1 MAARGHANLSIV
13 DNCSVS
19 GQAKQGTG
27 AVMSSNRF
35 ARVVNSAFLSELKE
49 CNSPLWEDVN
59 MLGSYTQEPFCA
71 DWIEQEA
78 GLLLRRLREE
88 LSSHFRLEE
97 TFGYVAGPSLQQ
109 DRSISKAMDQH
120 LGIVLMC
127 VALSEQLDDLEYCGT
142 LSSETLG
149 IWHQMK
155 KLYETIMEH
164 EALERRLCAS
174 DWAPIL
180 PEARESVDVG

>member
-1 MAARGHANLSIV
+1 MT
-13 DNCSVS
+13 SV
-19 GQAKQGTG
+19 GY
-27 AVMSSNRF
+27 V
-35 ARVVNSAFLSELKE
+35 RVVNIAFMNELKE

-59 MLGSYTQEPFCA
+59 LLGSYTQEPFCG

-78 GLLLRRLREE
+78 GLLLRRLREK
-88 LSSHFRLEE
+88 LSAQFRLEE
-97 TFGYVAGPSLQQ
+97 TFGFVAGPSQHQ
-109 DRSISKAMDQH
+109 DRNVSKALDQH

-155 KLYETIMEH
+155 GLYEAIMEH
-164 EALERRLCAS
+164 EALERRLSAAA
-174 DWAPIL
+174 WAPIL
-180 PEARESVDVG
+180 PESREVIEVR

>member
-1 MAARGHANLSIV
+1 MLATYGI
-13 DNCSVS
+13 
-19 GQAKQGTG
+19 G
-27 AVMSSNRF
+27 AVMTSDGFS
-35 ARVVNSAFLSELKE
+35 RVVNSAFLNELKE

-59 MLGSYTQEPFCA
+59 LLGSYTQEPFCA

-78 GLLLRRLREE
+78 GPLLRRLRDE
-88 LSSHFRLEE
+88 LSAQFRLEE
-97 TFGYVAGPSLQQ
+97 TFGFVAGPSQHQ
-109 DRSISKAMDQH
+109 DRNISKAMDQH

-155 KLYETIMEH
+155 KLYEIIMEH
-164 EALERRLCAS
+164 EALERRLCAAA
-174 DWAPIL
+174 WAPVL
-180 PEARESVDVG
+180 PETKTSSDVG

>member
-1 MAARGHANLSIV
+1 MT
-13 DNCSVS
+13 SV
-19 GQAKQGTG
+19 GF
-27 AVMSSNRF
+27 V
-35 ARVVNSAFLSELKE
+35 RVVNSAFMNELKE
-49 CNSPLWEDVN
+49 CNSPLWDDVN

-78 GLLLRRLREE
+78 GLLLRRLRVE
-88 LSSHFRLEE
+88 LSAQFRLEE
-97 TFGYVAGPSLQQ
+97 TFGFVAGQGQHQ
-109 DRSISKAMDQH
+109 DRNVTKALDQH

-155 KLYETIMEH
+155 RLYEAIMEH
-164 EALERRLCAS
+164 EALERRLSAAA
-174 DWAPIL
+174 WAPVL
-180 PEARESVDVG
+180 PESREVIETIEAI

>member
-1 MAARGHANLSIV
+1 M
-13 DNCSVS
+13 
-19 GQAKQGTG
+19 T
-27 AVMSSNRF
+27 AVGYV
-35 ARVVNSAFLSELKE
+35 RVVNSAFMNELKE

-59 MLGSYTQEPFCA
+59 TLGSYTQEPFCG

-88 LSSHFRLEE
+88 LSAQFRLEE
-97 TFGYVAGPSLQQ
+97 TFGFVAGPSQHQ
-109 DRSISKAMDQH
+109 DRNVSKALDQH

-155 KLYETIMEH
+155 RLYEAIMEH
-164 EALERRLCAS
+164 EALERRLSAAA
-174 DWAPIL
+174 WAPIL
-180 PEARESVDVG
+180 PESREVIEVI